1 MRISASR
8 KVLAAVG
15 ALSLGVAV
23 LVSVGSPA
31 VAARPGPI
39 RYVGQTGQLRDI
51 AAQQTARTT
60 SAGGDNAAEAEL
72 LRMHA
77 IEGQEP
83 EGGEAVREGQV
94 AAPTSGSSAAVS
106 SGAYGLRASWM
117 GSNHFDSRYSGNGN
131 QFSGEPPDQGL
142 CADNSHVFEIVNSV
156 IQVYTPNGT
165 ALLDGDPFFPGTE
178 PVGITLAQ
186 FFGLPPEFV
195 RPDGPFGPTSF
206 DVSCRYDDSVRRWFV
221 SSEYLDEDQTT
232 GDFTGGGG
240 FRLAVSTSADPLGS
254 WRIWDVRTTN
264 NGMDGTPDHKCSG
277 GFCFGDYPQLGLDA
291 NGVYITTNEFA
302 FFGSGE
308 FHGAQL
314 YAFSKADLVAGVA
327 APTTETFQNIHSP
340 AVDDLAYTLQPVA
353 SLPSDFVRSAN
364 GTMYFGMTQSPF
376 TDGNATGISLWRLTN
391 TASLNGATPA
401 LALAERSVGTQA
413 YSTGVPAQQRPGPTP
428 LLTCSNHRN
437 CIGTSDPSQNSPWP
451 LAFGSGKVYGAW
463 QRDGVVYLTASTTL
477 QGPGGAEFYNKNIKW
492 RPIDLHTGIA
502 WFALRP
508 STTNATVSRVNQGL
522 VDVQGENLLFP
533 SVAMNADG
541 DGAIGVTLVGP
552 DYYPTSAYIPFTT
565 AGPTTSVEIAGRGIG
580 PNDGFT
586 GTAAGDYRTRWGDY
600 GAAAVAPNGTLWL
613 ANEYIAQTC
622 SYSTFLADSTCG
634 ATRTFFANWATR
646 VFAYNPS

>member
-106 SGAYGLRASWM
+106 SDAYGLRASWM

-156 IQVYTPNGT
+156 IQVYRPNGT

-302 FFGSGE
+302 FFGSE
-308 FHGAQL
+308 SSTAH
-314 YAFSKADLVAGVA
+314 SCTRSRR
-327 APTTETFQNIHSP
+327 PTWSRVSRRLRP
-340 AVDDLAYTLQPVA
+340 R
-353 SLPSDFVRSAN
+353 RS
-364 GTMYFGMTQSPF
+364 
-376 TDGNATGISLWRLTN
+376 R
-391 TASLNGATPA
+391 
-401 LALAERSVGTQA
+401 
-413 YSTGVPAQQRPGPTP
+413 
-428 LLTCSNHRN
+428 
-437 CIGTSDPSQNSPWP
+437 TSI
-451 LAFGSGKVYGAW
+451 
-463 QRDGVVYLTASTTL
+463 RRRSTTS
-477 QGPGGAEFYNKNIKW
+477 P
-492 RPIDLHTGIA
+492 
-502 WFALRP
+502 LRC
-508 STTNATVSRVNQGL
+508 SLSRRCR
-522 VDVQGENLLFP
+522 
-533 SVAMNADG
+533 
-541 DGAIGVTLVGP
+541 
-552 DYYPTSAYIPFTT
+552 PTSCGRRT
-565 AGPTTSVEIAGRGIG
+565 ARCTSA
-580 PNDGFT
+580 
-586 GTAAGDYRTRWGDY
+586 
-600 GAAAVAPNGTLWL
+600 
-613 ANEYIAQTC
+613 
-622 SYSTFLADSTCG
+622 
-634 ATRTFFANWATR
+634 
-646 VFAYNPS
+646 